1 MMRVEKEDMSEA
13 KKSTQAGVMK
23 AASILIIANFLSS
36 ILGVVREIIM
46 SSVFGMNGTLD
57 AYNAAFTIPDLI
69 YTILVGG
76 GLSAAFIP
84 VFSGYI
90 AEKKY
95 DDGYEMASTILN
107 IVAIVVAI
115 LCVIGEIFTPQLMSF
130 VFPKLLTWEPEMAHL
145 AFTLTR
151 IMFFQCFFMCLT
163 GICMGILQS
172 YKDFA
177 PPSIGAVLYNITIIG
192 VGVLLLT
199 LGTGIAGFSIGVVT
213 GSIVNLMVQIF
224 PIQRH
229 GFKYRRVIDFDHE
242 GVRKFFK
249 LFAPVLFGIA
259 VTQLNLVVNR
269 TFALSQGDGILS
281 NIVYAQRIMQLPINI
296 FAYAI
301 AMSIFPT
308 MVEHFTKDN
317 MDEYKKDLS
326 LGIRNVTFIILPC
339 AVGII
344 SVRVPLVRA
353 VYLQGNFEPENVP
366 ILATLLA
373 LYCIGMIGYSVR
385 QVVLQG
391 FYAVKETKT
400 PVTINIFILCL
411 NMLLTVTFVKFWG
424 ANGIA
429 IAYSVAGLV
438 SVATQTY
445 FLRRKV
451 GPIRGNEIR
460 DSILKCLVSCVVMFI
475 VVTAAIIIFE
485 HSISV
490 ETKLNQFI
498 ELIAMI
504 AIGGITYLMMA
515 LILKMEELTSIL
527 AIMKKKFLHR

>member
-1 MMRVEKEDMSEA
+1 MRRFF
-13 KKSTQAGVMK
+13 Q
-23 AASILIIANFLSS
+23 
-36 ILGVVREIIM
+36 
-46 SSVFGMNGTLD
+46 
-57 AYNAAFTIPDLI
+57 I
-69 YTILVGG
+69 YTIASLCVCAASVSAQEKTPVALTSDDEELATSIATNPFSHNWELSVGLQ
-76 GLSAAFIP
+76 GLSFFSNQETALDISKSPFASFRTNIGIAVSAA
-84 VFSGYI
+84 
-90 AEKKY
+90 KW
-95 DDGYEMASTILN
+95 
-107 IVAIVVAI
+107 
-115 LCVIGEIFTPQLMSF
+115 FTPQIALRS
-130 VFPKLLTWEPEMAHL
+130 KLSGAWGRSVSTDDKNENAVNYMHL
-145 AFTLTR
+145 HEDV
-151 IMFFQCFFMCLT
+151 M
-163 GICMGILQS
+163 
-172 YKDFA
+172 
-177 PPSIGAVLYNITIIG
+177 
-192 VGVLLLT
+192 
-199 LGTGIAGFSIGVVT
+199 
-213 GSIVNLMVQIF
+213 VN
-224 PIQRH
+224 
-229 GFKYRRVIDFDHE
+229 
-242 GVRKFFK
+242 
-249 LFAPVLFGIA
+249 
-259 VTQLNLVVNR
+259 
-269 TFALSQGDGILS
+269 LS

-308 MVEHFTKDN
+308 MVEHFTKDD

-451 GPIRGNEIR
+451 GPIRGSEIR

>member
-107 IVAIVVAI
+107 IVAIVVAV
-115 LCVIGEIFTPQLMSF
+115 LCVIGEIFTPQLMGF

-172 YKDFA
+172 YKDFT

-213 GSIVNLMVQIF
+213 GSIVNLVVQII
-224 PIQRH
+224 PIYKH
-229 GFKYRRVIDFDHE
+229 GFKYKKVIYMDHE
-242 GVRKFFK
+242 GVKQFFH
-249 LFAPVLFGIA
+249 LFGPVLIGIA

-269 TFALSQGDGILS
+269 RFASAQGEGILS
-281 NIVYAQRIMQLPINI
+281 NIIQAQRIMQLPINI

-308 MVEHFTKDN
+308 MVEHFATKN
-317 MDEYKKDLS
+317 MDEYRKDLS
-326 LGIRNVTFIILPC
+326 LGVRNVAFIIMPC
-339 AVGII
+339 AAGII
-344 SVRVPLVRA
+344 AIRVPLIRA
-353 VYLQGNFEPENVP
+353 IYLQGNFSSKNVY

-373 LYCIGMIGYSVR
+373 FYCVGMIGYSVR
-385 QVVLQG
+385 QVILQG
-391 FYAVKETKT
+391 FYAIKETRT
-400 PVTINIFILCL
+400 PVAINIFILCL
-411 NMLLTVTFVKFWG
+411 NMVLTATFVKFWG
-424 ANGIA
+424 AKGIA
-429 IAYSVAGLV
+429 IAYSTAGIC
-438 SVATQTY
+438 SVILQTY
-445 FLRRKV
+445 FLRKRV
-451 GPIRGNEIR
+451 GRINGNEMKESFIKCFVCCGVMYLVLTLAIY
-460 DSILKCLVSCVVMFI
+460 ILEKFMPLDIKRFQLMEVMILLIIGAGTYVVMAY
-475 VVTAAIIIFE
+475 V
-485 HSISV
+485 
-490 ETKLNQFI
+490 
-498 ELIAMI
+498 
-504 AIGGITYLMMA
+504 
-515 LILKMEELTSIL
+515 LKMQELTSI
-527 AIMKKKFLHR
+527 IDVFKRKFLKK